1 MDGEIFERLRAA
13 STAVFEGTEV
23 TFAYLFGSAARGD
36 THLRSD
42 VDVAVFL
49 EPAPTPERALDLSLE
64 LARRLTTATD
74 LGGIEVVVLNGA
86 PLPLR
91 GRAVRERRVIFSRD
105 EPARVAYESLTLRA
119 FFDHEIHARPLDE
132 RFLRDAAEGRR

>member
-1 MDGEIFERLRAA
+1 MDQDAFERLRDV

-23 TFAYLFGSAARGD
+23 AFAYLFGSAARGD
-36 THLRSD
+36 THTRSD
-42 VDVAVFL
+42 VDVAVYL
-49 EPAPTPERALDLSLE
+49 DPAATLERALDLSLE
-64 LARRLTTATD
+64 LARRLATATG

-105 EPARVAYESLTLRA
+105 EPARVAYESLTLRE